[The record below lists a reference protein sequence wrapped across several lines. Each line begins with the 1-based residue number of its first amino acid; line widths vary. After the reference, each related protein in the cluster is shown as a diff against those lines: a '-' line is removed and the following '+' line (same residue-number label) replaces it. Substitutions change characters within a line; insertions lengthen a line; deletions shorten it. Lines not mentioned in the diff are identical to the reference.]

1 MGLPVQS
8 LAVQG
13 AVPCNFQTFWN
24 RPIWKC
30 VHYCTWQLRTRRI
43 WIQPAVYQ
51 SLSRSRTLT
60 IVWFSI
66 AGGIYQVTEKGYVHH
81 FVIFCMSL
89 NQQMRALSSFQ
100 GLANNLKSVFKLV
113 GSYDIKISVPGFL
126 EPRLARST
134 RAVESTPQWKSEGEG
149 LASY

>member
-1 MGLPVQS
+1 MHFSS
-8 LAVQG
+8 LLSWFN
-13 AVPCNFQTFWN
+13 CLLKRF
-24 RPIWKC
+24 ICSLCMWKMWMRFSIRIRIRIFRIFRIC
-30 VHYCTWQLRTRRI
+30 AYSAYFAYFAYAWPTLI

-113 GSYDIKISVPGFL
+113 GSYDIKISV
-126 EPRLARST
+126 
-134 RAVESTPQWKSEGEG
+134 Q
-149 LASY
+149 